1 MIEFKEFPKIPRLKR
16 EVVVTEKLDGT
27 NACVVIDDD
36 GTVAAQSRSRLI
48 TPTADNYGFAAWVE
62 ANKEELKQL
71 GPGYHYGEWWGQ
83 GIQRRYGLLEKRFSL
98 FNVGRWSDRHTVVG
112 DLVPKVEYAPSCCHV
127 VPIILRGEMA
137 TVDAALNLLRESG
150 SYAAPGFMN
159 PEGVIVYHSASRAYF
174 KVLLEN
180 DSEPKGKAA

>member
-48 TPTADNYGFAAWVE
+48 TPTADNYGFAVWVE

-98 FNVGRWSDRHTVVG
+98 FNVGRWTDRHTVVG

-137 TVDAALNLLRESG
+137 SVDAALNLLRERV
-150 SYAAPGFMN
+150 AVTPRL
-159 PEGVIVYHSASRAYF
+159 AS
-174 KVLLEN
+174 
-180 DSEPKGKAA
+180 